1 MQTINE
7 FIRTHPY
14 LNTEELLKVYGELV
28 VDECVEKAT
37 LSYRQIDNKG
47 FTFVAT
53 KESILNLK
61 KLLI

>member
-1 MQTINE
+1 MTTIKE

-14 LNTEELLKVYGELV
+14 LNTEELLKAYGELV

-37 LSYRQIDNKG
+37 LSYRQTDNKG

-53 KESILNLK
+53 KESTLNVK
-61 KLLI
+61 KLLV